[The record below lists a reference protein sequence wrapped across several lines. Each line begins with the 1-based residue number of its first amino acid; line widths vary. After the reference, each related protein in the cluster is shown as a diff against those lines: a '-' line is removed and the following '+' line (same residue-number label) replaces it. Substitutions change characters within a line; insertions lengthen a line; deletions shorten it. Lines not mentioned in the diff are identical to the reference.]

1 MADNSNGA
9 AIIEEELIHEI
20 YASVIGGTSCRKCVD
35 VALPRS
41 ARMTPASATSD
52 AIVLASVSDND
63 PNVYGSNQEADVIP
77 INSNYCSTPSSSQFM
92 RFYRKSCRDVH
103 QNCTVGEVYGGG
115 KKKICD
121 QPCSIDNTSSSSSAQ
136 QKSGKSTGVENN
148 RSHSV
153 RSKEAHTATTKS
165 ERKRL
170 IIREQ
175 ERHVQKE
182 KRIRMM
188 LRNDISEDDVLLYM
202 GLTR

>member
-20 YASVIGGTSCRKCVD
+20 YASLLEGTSCRKCV
-35 VALPRS
+35 ALPLS

-52 AIVLASVSDND
+52 AIVLASVSNND

-77 INSNYCSTPSSSQFM
+77 INSSYCSTPSSSQFM

-103 QNCTVGEVYGGG
+103 QNCSVGKVYGGG
-115 KKKICD
+115 KKKTGD

-153 RSKEAHTATTKS
+153 RTKEPHTATTKS

-170 IIREQ
+170 IKREQ
-175 ERHVQKE
+175 ELIGRRPRSK
-182 KRIRMM
+182 
-188 LRNDISEDDVLLYM
+188 
-202 GLTR
+202 